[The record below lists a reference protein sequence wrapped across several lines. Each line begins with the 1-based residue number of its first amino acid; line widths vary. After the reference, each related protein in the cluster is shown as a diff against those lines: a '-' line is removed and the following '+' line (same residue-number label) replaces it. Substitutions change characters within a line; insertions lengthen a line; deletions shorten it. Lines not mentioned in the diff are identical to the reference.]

1 MALEG
6 NFKDNS
12 MAGKVNTIVDGFF
25 KTSDFDWKSNLG
37 IYADKDKANVN
48 FKINADGNEYMA
60 KFEGTRTSLLVE
72 SNFAKHIL
80 VDAHVTSTQDMRKL
94 HVAAEWDKD
103 VDPTKAFVI
112 DGQFANG
119 EIGAAFKYGDR
130 EVSILGKLI
139 DSGVEVETKWA
150 SDKNFVNVHYTLG
163 NTNSLAATVQTP
175 FQGWE
180 KQDATFTFS
189 IKDYEVESRFSAT
202 WRNTQQM
209 ALIVTGKVKPGL
221 FTNALSTK
229 VAFTSTFDNYERIE
243 FSLDHNML
251 ILPSRLIWR
260 APGTKRKWKATSNSL
275 LTPMV

>member
-1 MALEG
+1 
-6 NFKDNS
+6 
-12 MAGKVNTIVDGFF
+12 
-25 KTSDFDWKSNLG
+25 
-37 IYADKDKANVN
+37 
-48 FKINADGNEYMA
+48 
-60 KFEGTRTSLLVE
+60 
-72 SNFAKHIL
+72 
-80 VDAHVTSTQDMRKL
+80 MRKL

-119 EIGAAFKYGDR
+119 EIGVEFKYGDR

-150 SDKNFVNVHYTLG
+150 SDKRIFNVHYTLG

-202 WRNTQQM
+202 WKNTQQM
-209 ALIVTGKVKPGL
+209 ALIVTGKVEPGL

-243 FSLDHNML
+243 FSLDHNMVDSTIKTHL
-251 ILPSRLIWR
+251 EGAWNQEKME
-260 APGTKRKWKATSNSL
+260 GNFQ
-275 LTPMV
+275 LTPNTMV

>member
-12 MAGKVNTIVDGFF
+12 VAGKINTIVDGFF

-37 IYADKDKANVN
+37 IYADEDKANVN
-48 FKINADGNEYMA
+48 FKINSDRNEYMA
-60 KFEGTRTSLLVE
+60 KFEGTRTSLLIE
-72 SNFAKHIL
+72 SNFVKHIL
-80 VDAHVTSTQDMRKL
+80 VNAHVTSTQDMKKL

-119 EIGAAFKYGDR
+119 EVGAAFRYGEK
-130 EVSILGKLI
+130 EVSIIGKLI

-150 SDKNFVNVHYTLG
+150 ADKRIFVNVHYTLG
-163 NTNSLAATVQTP
+163 NTKSLAATVQTP

-189 IKDYEVESRFSAT
+189 ITDHEVESRFSAT

-209 ALIVTGKVKPGL
+209 ALTVTGKVEPGL

-229 VAFTSTFDNYERIE
+229 VAFTSTFDNYERIS
-243 FSLDHNML
+243 FSLDHNMVDSTIKTQL
-251 ILPSRLIWR
+251 EGAWNQEKMEGSFQ
-260 APGTKRKWKATSNSL
+260 
-275 LTPMV
+275 LTPNTN